1 MDICIL
7 ADAASR
13 AHAAARG
20 RTGPKVYGMRERLQ
34 DFRKGLCR
42 NGSRANPCNRAPRA
56 SRRVRSVTSLWIR
69 LPFRFS
75 YENERT
81 FSSMNCI
88 TQIKNLPRAKGA
100 RGADFVA
107 ATKFISPTRSRR
119 SVMHFAAK
127 NLLRHARRAMRSG
140 RPDSAKSA
148 RIYIQP
154 DKIITAVP
162 QARAASKPQA
172 AARAPRARFG
182 SSLAIKNHSSGVK
195 FRRFSCARGQS
206 RRGAPAEIFYRFSQR
221 RVRPRS
227 LRSVC

>member
-88 TQIKNLPRAKGA
+88 TQIGILLRARSA
-100 RGADFVA
+100 AAADFVY
-107 ATKFISPTRSRR
+107 ATKFI
-119 SVMHFAAK
+119 
-127 NLLRHARRAMRSG
+127 L
-140 RPDSAKSA
+140 
-148 RIYIQP
+148 
-154 DKIITAVP
+154 
-162 QARAASKPQA
+162 
-172 AARAPRARFG
+172 
-182 SSLAIKNHSSGVK
+182 
-195 FRRFSCARGQS
+195 
-206 RRGAPAEIFYRFSQR
+206 QR
-221 RVRPRS
+221 RVFHASRARS
-227 LRSVC
+227 WKARSFRRVGSGCRHPESRGFCANLYAGGQNF

>member
-34 DFRKGLCR
+34 DFRKGSCR
-42 NGSRANPCNRAPRA
+42 NGTRANPCNRAPRA

-69 LPFRFS
+69 LLFRFS

-81 FSSMNCI
+81 FSPMNCI

-107 ATKFISPTRSRR
+107 ATKKPGLALCARH
-119 SVMHFAAK
+119 VL
-127 NLLRHARRAMRSG
+127 LLRNHRVGGGAYGYGEQRACGRGEAHRKERRRE
-140 RPDSAKSA
+140 
-148 RIYIQP
+148 
-154 DKIITAVP
+154 
-162 QARAASKPQA
+162 
-172 AARAPRARFG
+172 
-182 SSLAIKNHSSGVK
+182 K
-195 FRRFSCARGQS
+195 FRRQVNS
-206 RRGAPAEIFYRFSQR
+206 RDAHEDYG
-221 RVRPRS
+221 
-227 LRSVC
+227 

>member
-20 RTGPKVYGMRERLQ
+20 RTDPKVYGMRERLQ

-69 LPFRFS
+69 LLFRFS

-81 FSSMNCI
+81 FSPMNCI

-107 ATKFISPTRSRR
+107 ATKKPGLALCAR
-119 SVMHFAAK
+119 HAL
-127 NLLRHARRAMRSG
+127 LLRNHRVGRGAYRYGEQRACG
-140 RPDSAKSA
+140 RGEAHGEE
-148 RIYIQP
+148 RGGE
-154 DKIITAVP
+154 V
-162 QARAASKPQA
+162 
-172 AARAPRARFG
+172 
-182 SSLAIKNHSSGVK
+182 
-195 FRRFSCARGQS
+195 FRREVDARD
-206 RRGAPAEIFYRFSQR
+206 AH
-221 RVRPRS
+221 
-227 LRSVC
+227 

>member
-107 ATKFISPTRSRR
+107 ATKKLRLALCAR
-119 SVMHFAAK
+119 HAL
-127 NLLRHARRAMRSG
+127 LLRNHRVGRGAYRYGEQRACG
-140 RPDSAKSA
+140 RGEAH
-148 RIYIQP
+148 REE
-154 DKIITAVP
+154 
-162 QARAASKPQA
+162 
-172 AARAPRARFG
+172 
-182 SSLAIKNHSSGVK
+182 
-195 FRRFSCARGQS
+195 
-206 RRGAPAEIFYRFSQR
+206 RRGEE
-221 RVRPRS
+221 
-227 LRSVC
+227 LRCEVDSGDAHEHGRGDVVHER